1 MITLNFSVN
10 DQLLT
15 RTDENTVAANSH
27 LVHTCEFV
35 FSSEWDNRGKVATFK
50 KRDLMLSVILDD
62 DACTIP
68 PEILQSENKID
79 VFELSVCGADGN
91 STITS
96 TVVKVPILAGT
107 WDVMSTEIT
116 PTMFEQIMQKIDE
129 VEKGEI
135 SPELVL
141 EAVTEYMEAHPLDPI
156 VAEDVAAYFVEHAAE
171 LKGPKGDTGATGA
184 TGPKGDTGNGIA
196 SIEKTATSGL
206 VDTYTITFTNGN
218 TTTFTVSNGLGIKS
232 ADINAN
238 GHLIIT
244 YSDDTTYDAGALS
257 DIYATAADVDAKLNG
272 VWKSQGELNESFNK
286 GYLSPNTVY
295 PQSIVGVTGVMQY
308 LAQVLHNKKWTV
320 VSGHYVLVDFE
331 GEDVYLFETGKGW
344 VHCDSS
350 VIIVDKSNVATK
362 VSNINGAVNLATLA
376 ANQYGAINKSEFH
389 YLDFDFVNDNKL
401 PHETKNLMELP
412 KTNFGTYNYAVGIAR
427 YIPEGQSG
435 IRAFH
440 PFLLNGSA
448 ILSGCNGAT
457 YYELDGTVGGRLS
470 IVNNTISAENKIV
483 VVFSDN
489 IADASITFP
498 SAAYEYTDELC
509 SVLGD
514 SLTADAP
521 YYPYL
526 AEITG
531 MQIKNCGIGGTSI
544 AGAHAN
550 SMWQDVRINALEG
563 KFIVIM
569 GGTNDNSNNIGTL
582 SMDNYDTAT
591 FVGAYNVMLSKIYYR
606 YQISSGYYQNIDY
619 SGVEQLTAATFPNII
634 LVTPPKGFADGATSE
649 NKLKTIGEAVKQ
661 IAQWWGL
668 PVVDAFSNM
677 QMSLVSID
685 YFFGAQDRTHY
696 NAHGRSKLAALIAA
710 KMNECYSNFDDQE

>member
-1 MITLNFSVN
+1 MGVYKNNNGTLTPIANETQFIAPVNEYVTKPELEAIVPSDTSADNKLVN
-10 DQLLT
+10 D
-15 RTDENTVAANSH
+15 DTVN
-27 LVHTCEFV
+27 
-35 FSSEWDNRGKVATFK
+35 
-50 KRDLMLSVILDD
+50 
-62 DACTIP
+62 
-68 PEILQSENKID
+68 
-79 VFELSVCGADGN
+79 
-91 STITS
+91 
-96 TVVKVPILAGT
+96 
-107 WDVMSTEIT
+107 
-116 PTMFEQIMQKIDE
+116 
-129 VEKGEI
+129 
-135 SPELVL
+135 
-141 EAVTEYMEAHPLDPI
+141 
-156 VAEDVAAYFVEHAAE
+156 
-171 LKGPKGDTGATGA
+171 
-184 TGPKGDTGNGIA
+184 
-196 SIEKTATSGL
+196 
-206 VDTYTITFTNGN
+206 
-218 TTTFTVSNGLGIKS
+218 
-232 ADINAN
+232 DI
-238 GHLIIT
+238 
-244 YSDDTTYDAGALS
+244 
-257 DIYATAADVDAKLNG
+257 
-272 VWKSQGELNESFNK
+272 WKAQGELDESFNK
-286 GYLSPNTVY
+286 GYLTPNTVY

-308 LAQVLHNKKWTV
+308 LAKVLHNKKWTV
-320 VSGHYVLVDFE
+320 VSGSHRLVDFE

-344 VHCDSS
+344 VYCDSS
-350 VIIVDKSNVATK
+350 VIFVNKNNVTTK
-362 VSNINGAVNLATLA
+362 ISNISGAVNLATIA

-389 YLDFDFVNDNKL
+389 YVDFDFVNDNKL

-412 KTNFGTYNYAVGIAR
+412 RTNFGTYNYANGIMR
-427 YIPEGQSG
+427 YVPEGQPG

-448 ILSGCNGAT
+448 ILSGCNGAS
-457 YYELDGTVGGRLS
+457 YYELDGTIGGMLP

-489 IADASITFP
+489 IATASITFP

-521 YYPYL
+521 YSPYL

-550 SMWQDVRINALEG
+550 SMWQDVRVNALEG

-569 GGTNDNSNNIGTL
+569 GGTNDDSSNIGTL

-606 YQISSGYYQNIDY
+606 YQISSGYYQSIDY

-685 YFFGAQDRTHY
+685 YFFDAQDRTHY

-710 KMNECYSNFDDQE
+710 KMNECYSNFDNQE